1 MHEESL
7 YRFPARMESLDAML
21 ELLRPHATVVG
32 EEPLLRAETAI
43 EELLTNTVVHG
54 EATRSPLASVWLS
67 VQLVEGACALQYQ
80 DKQLPFDPH
89 AHISE
94 ALLRTTNPMDQRPAG
109 GLGLLMVYR
118 LADGFRYQ
126 RDGDRNC
133 IDLVFRSRLA
143 DAAA

>member
-1 MHEESL
+1 MDGESL
-7 YRFPARMESLDAML
+7 YRFPARMESLEAML
-21 ELLRPHATVVG
+21 ALMRPHAASVG

-54 EATRSPLASVWLS
+54 GATRNPQACVWLA
-67 VQLVEGACALQYQ
+67 VKLEGAACVLQYQ
-80 DKQLPFDPH
+80 DSQLPFDPQ
-89 AHISE
+89 AHIAE
-94 ALLRTTNPMDQRPAG
+94 AMQRTANPMDQRPPG

-133 IDLVFRSRLA
+133 VDLLFKSRMA
-143 DAAA
+143 DVAV

>member
-1 MHEESL
+1 MDGESL
-7 YRFPARMESLDAML
+7 YRFPARMESLEAML
-21 ELLRPHATVVG
+21 DLLRPHVASVG

-54 EATRSPLASVWLS
+54 QATRNPAANVWLA
-67 VQLVEGACALQYQ
+67 VKLEDRACALQYQ
-80 DKQLPFDPH
+80 DTQLPFDPH
-89 AHISE
+89 ARIAE
-94 ALLRTTNPMDQRPAG
+94 AMQRTANPMEQRPPG

-133 IDLVFRSRLA
+133 IDLLFKSRMA
-143 DAAA
+143 DIAV

>member
-1 MHEESL
+1 M
-7 YRFPARMESLDAML
+7 R
-21 ELLRPHATVVG
+21 ELLRPQAASVG

-54 EATRSPLASVWLS
+54 EATRNPQACVWLS
-67 VQLVEGACALQYQ
+67 VKLVGGACALQYQ

-89 AHISE
+89 ARIAE
-94 ALLRTTNPMDQRPAG
+94 ALQRTANPMDQRPLG

-118 LADGFRYQ
+118 LADSFRYA

-133 IDLVFRSRLA
+133 IDLLFRSREA
-143 DAAA
+143 DVSA

>member
-1 MHEESL
+1 MDEESL

-21 ELLRPHATVVG
+21 ALLRSLVAVVG

-54 EATRSPLASVWLS
+54 KSARSPVAFVWIS
-67 VQLVEGACALQYQ
+67 VQLVDGACALQYQ
-80 DKQLPFDPH
+80 DKQSPFDPH
-89 AHISE
+89 VHIAE
-94 ALLRTTNPMDQRPAG
+94 ALLRTTNPMDQRPPG
-109 GLGLLMVYR
+109 GLGLLMVNR

-126 RDGDRNC
+126 RAGDRNC

-143 DAAA
+143 DPAA